1 MLTCDSI
8 RADLDALGFT
18 IVEDVVPGPMVAA
31 AIAAIEQADASAAR
45 RRQGATYAVRNLLQ
59 SVPATRDI
67 AENAEVRRLVS
78 EVLGPG
84 AMCTR
89 AILFDKNPNANW
101 AVPWHQDTTI
111 AVRQRM
117 DAPGYGPWSVKA
129 GVHHV
134 QPPAAVLDGML
145 TIRVHLDDCGEDN
158 APLRVIP
165 GSHRLGM
172 LDADLIEQAHRSGS
186 AATCAVRAGGALLM
200 RPLLLHASSPADS
213 PGHRRVVHLEW
224 SATPLPHGLEWNHA

>member
-1 MLTCDSI
+1 MLTCNDI
-8 RADLDALGFT
+8 RADLDARGFT
-18 IVEDVVPGPMVAA
+18 IVEDVVPALTVAA

-59 SVPATRDI
+59 SVPAMRDI
-67 AENAEVRRLVS
+67 AEHGEVQRLVS

-84 AMCTR
+84 AICSR

-111 AVRQRM
+111 AVRQRL
-117 DAPGYGPWSVKA
+117 DAPGFGPWSIKA

-134 QPPAAVLDGML
+134 QPPASVLDGML
-145 TIRVHLDDCGEDN
+145 TVRVHLDDCGEDN

-165 GSHRLGM
+165 GTHRRGM
-172 LDADLIEQAHRSGS
+172 LDADLLEHVHRSGP
-186 AATCAVRAGGALLM
+186 AVTCTVRASGALLM
-200 RPLLLHASSPADS
+200 RPLLLHASSPANA
-213 PGHRRVVHLEW
+213 PGHRRMVHLEW
-224 SATPLPHGLEWNHA
+224 STTPLPHGLEWNRA